1 MEKDRLFESHVDI
14 IKYKVLRELAR
25 QTWAGRDAFMAFN
38 DIANVVV
45 KKGEPPSRCCIYK
58 DRAIIAERIRIG
70 LGEYHGSKDTVQ
82 VVSIACDE
90 CPKSGHVV
98 TSLCRGCLAHY
109 CRSVC
114 PKGAIA
120 IDTKGYAHI
129 DKERCIECG
138 RCASA
143 CKYHAI
149 TNMIRPCERS
159 CPVDAIS
166 MSEDGSA
173 SIDQDQCIV
182 CGTCITECPFG
193 ALNDI
198 SAVVRVIHAIQ
209 AKGKENRRIYAIVA
223 PAVASQ
229 YPGLTTAKVFGA
241 IKAIGFDEVVE
252 VAAGAD
258 ETALTEAE
266 ELLERGFL
274 TSSCC
279 PAFVEYVRNEFPM
292 LADKV
297 SDTPSPMVMTG
308 RAIKAKDP
316 EAIVVFIGP
325 CIAKK
330 YERKTE
336 KAEPYID
343 HVLTFMELQALFDST
358 DIDIEDVEEMELQDA
373 SCYGRG
379 FAQSGGVTAAIV
391 EALKELGHADF
402 AFKPVIANGVE
413 ECRAA
418 LLKAKASR
426 LDGNFIEG
434 MICAG
439 GCVRGNGT
447 MVNKKNTPMHM
458 QQYCEAS
465 TRKSLQNT
473 K

>member
-1 MEKDRLFESHVDI
+1 
-14 IKYKVLRELAR
+14 
-25 QTWAGRDAFMAFN
+25 
-38 DIANVVV
+38 
-45 KKGEPPSRCCIYK
+45 
-58 DRAIIAERIRIG
+58 
-70 LGEYHGSKDTVQ
+70 
-82 VVSIACDE
+82 
-90 CPKSGHVV
+90 
-98 TSLCRGCLAHY
+98 
-109 CRSVC
+109 
-114 PKGAIA
+114 
-120 IDTKGYAHI
+120 
-129 DKERCIECG
+129 
-138 RCASA
+138 
-143 CKYHAI
+143 
-149 TNMIRPCERS
+149 
-159 CPVDAIS
+159 

-229 YPGLTTAKVFGA
+229 YPGFTTAKVFGA

-316 EAIVVFIGP
+316 RAIVVFIGP
-325 CIAKK
+325 CVAKK

-358 DIDIEDVEEMELQDA
+358 DIDIEDVKELELQDA

-418 LLKAKASR
+418 LLKAKAGR

>member
-1 MEKDRLFESHVDI
+1 M
-14 IKYKVLRELAR
+14 
-25 QTWAGRDAFMAFN
+25 
-38 DIANVVV
+38 
-45 KKGEPPSRCCIYK
+45 
-58 DRAIIAERIRIG
+58 
-70 LGEYHGSKDTVQ
+70 
-82 VVSIACDE
+82 
-90 CPKSGHVV
+90 
-98 TSLCRGCLAHY
+98 
-109 CRSVC
+109 
-114 PKGAIA
+114 
-120 IDTKGYAHI
+120 
-129 DKERCIECG
+129 
-138 RCASA
+138 
-143 CKYHAI
+143 
-149 TNMIRPCERS
+149 
-159 CPVDAIS
+159 
-166 MSEDGSA
+166 
-173 SIDQDQCIV
+173 
-182 CGTCITECPFG
+182 
-193 ALNDI
+193 
-198 SAVVRVIHAIQ
+198 
-209 AKGKENRRIYAIVA
+209 
-223 PAVASQ
+223 
-229 YPGLTTAKVFGA
+229 FGA

-316 EAIVVFIGP
+316 RAIVVFIGP

-358 DIDIEDVEEMELQDA
+358 DIDIEDVEELELQDA

-418 LLKAKASR
+418 LLKAKAGR

>member
-1 MEKDRLFESHVDI
+1 MAKEKIFESRVDI

-38 DIANVVV
+38 DIANAVV

-58 DRAIIAERIRIG
+58 DRAVIAERIRIG

-82 VVSIACDE
+82 VVDIACDE

-98 TSLCRGCLAHY
+98 TSLCRGCLAHH

-159 CPVDAIS
+159 CPVNAIS

-173 SIDQDQCIV
+173 CIDQDKCIV
-182 CGTCITECPFG
+182 CGTCIYECPFG

-241 IKAIGFDEVVE
+241 IKAIGFDEVAE

-292 LADKV
+292 LLDKV
-297 SDTPSPMVMTG
+297 SDTLSPMVMTG

-316 EAIVVFIGP
+316 RAVVAFIGP

-358 DIDIEDVEEMELQDA
+358 GIDI
-373 SCYGRG
+373 
-379 FAQSGGVTAAIV
+379 AA
-391 EALKELGHADF
+391 G
-402 AFKPVIANGVE
+402 
-413 ECRAA
+413 
-418 LLKAKASR
+418 
-426 LDGNFIEG
+426 
-434 MICAG
+434 
-439 GCVRGNGT
+439 
-447 MVNKKNTPMHM
+447 
-458 QQYCEAS
+458 
-465 TRKSLQNT
+465 
-473 K
+473 

>member
-1 MEKDRLFESHVDI
+1 MGRSDPLHFVDMEKIQEKIERRGEMEKDKLFESHVDI

-166 MSEDGSA
+166 MADADGTHK
-173 SIDQDQCIV
+173 Q
-182 CGTCITECPFG
+182 
-193 ALNDI
+193 
-198 SAVVRVIHAIQ
+198 R
-209 AKGKENRRIYAIVA
+209 
-223 PAVASQ
+223 
-229 YPGLTTAKVFGA
+229 LT
-241 IKAIGFDEVVE
+241 
-252 VAAGAD
+252 
-258 ETALTEAE
+258 
-266 ELLERGFL
+266 
-274 TSSCC
+274 
-279 PAFVEYVRNEFPM
+279 
-292 LADKV
+292 
-297 SDTPSPMVMTG
+297 
-308 RAIKAKDP
+308 
-316 EAIVVFIGP
+316 
-325 CIAKK
+325 
-330 YERKTE
+330 
-336 KAEPYID
+336 
-343 HVLTFMELQALFDST
+343 Q
-358 DIDIEDVEEMELQDA
+358 
-373 SCYGRG
+373 
-379 FAQSGGVTAAIV
+379 
-391 EALKELGHADF
+391 
-402 AFKPVIANGVE
+402 
-413 ECRAA
+413 
-418 LLKAKASR
+418 
-426 LDGNFIEG
+426 
-434 MICAG
+434 
-439 GCVRGNGT
+439 
-447 MVNKKNTPMHM
+447 
-458 QQYCEAS
+458 
-465 TRKSLQNT
+465 
-473 K
+473 